1 MSSKFFNNKTENK
14 TTNQNSSKTKQRSGA
29 KTTQVKKA
37 GRGK

>member
-1 MSSKFFNNKTENK
+1 MSSKFFNNKNENK